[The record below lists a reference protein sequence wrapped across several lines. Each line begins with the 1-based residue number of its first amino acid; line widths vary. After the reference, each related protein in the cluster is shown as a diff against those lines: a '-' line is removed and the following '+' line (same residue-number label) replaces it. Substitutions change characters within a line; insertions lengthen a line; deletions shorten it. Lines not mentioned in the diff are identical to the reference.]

1 MIENVIEAFLFT
13 ILSTGLLVLIVEGG
27 IVKLRSGILT
37 YFFSMLILYGMVQSF
52 FDPITVGI
60 LLFIVNFTFVLF
72 LRLGNSSYRI
82 ILSTAIGILYFIF
95 QSIDGVFLFDFFNMD
110 TLDIS
115 NLNLLMNLLTM
126 FSQIAILISCLVS
139 VWMIIKIVKNKTAGL
154 FWIGLLSLDLLIPV
168 FCLYADILTIHSKPY
183 NLLIFV
189 ILIVSIYQFV
199 LLIFVNKILYAQQRD
214 NQLLI
219 NGTMLQKYMQEL
231 NEQRT
236 LIDKRNH
243 DHQNHMIGI
252 KYLLENE
259 EYSKCRDYLDQIH
272 GNDDSVK
279 PSFNTGNRSADMVL
293 SSLASKYK
301 DVRINVHQPIPETD
315 RILMIDFVSL
325 LFNLVE
331 NACEAAIET
340 NDKNVNIKVTMNQS
354 HYFIQVVNSSI
365 RNPIPTNFI
374 STKASESHGFGMS
387 IIRDIIQK
395 YKGEIYSSFDHG
407 VFTQRIQIIK
417 HVDITQ

>member
-1 MIENVIEAFLFT
+1 MIENVIEAFLFS
-13 ILSTGLLVLIVEGG
+13 ILSTGLFVLIIEGG
-27 IVKLRSGILT
+27 IVKLRSSILT
-37 YFFSMLILYGMVQSF
+37 YFFSMLILNGMIQSF

-115 NLNLLMNLLTM
+115 NLNLLMNLLTV

-168 FCLYADILTIHSKPY
+168 FCLYADILTIHSRPY

-189 ILIVSIYQFV
+189 ILIVSIFQFV

-219 NGTMLQKYMQEL
+219 TGTMLQKYMQEL

-236 LIDKRNH
+236 LLDKRNH

-259 EYSKCRDYLDQIH
+259 EYSKCRDYLGQIH

-340 NDKNVNIKVTMNQS
+340 NDKYVNIKVTMNQS
-354 HYFIQVVNSSI
+354 HYFIQVENSST
-365 RNPIPTNFI
+365 RNPIPTNFK
-374 STKASESHGFGMS
+374 STKGSESHGFGMS

-407 VFTQRIQIIK
+407 VFTQRIQILK
-417 HVDITQ
+417 HFDLT